1 MEESM
6 KALSVRQP
14 WAWAIIY
21 AGKNVENRSAAALR
35 RMDIHKGH
43 IYQIHASK
51 GMTQD
56 EYSEGADFIWANFR
70 IDCGPPAGLR
80 RGGVIGTVRFDGI
93 VTMATSLWFS
103 GPRAIVMSD
112 PKPCEF
118 VPGPGSLGLF
128 DFTPQDG
135 YEPPPMRWML
145 KAAAPARAPDE
156 PGLL

>member
-1 MEESM
+1 M

-56 EYSEGADFIWANFR
+56 EYDEAADFIWSTFR
-70 IDCGPPAGLR
+70 IDIPGAKFLK
-80 RGGVIGTVRFDGI
+80 RGGVIGSVRFDGI
-93 VTMATSLWFS
+93 VMMAISPWFF
-103 GPRAIVMSD
+103 GPLAIVLSD

-128 DFTPQDG
+128 DFTPQEG

-145 KAAAPARAPDE
+145 KAAAPVQAPDE